1 MDQATS
7 LSLLASLSSFA
18 KLSVED
24 LQSLLR
30 TSSREAFLTTCL
42 PSILKTS
49 GVTWF
54 SRSHRSQ
61 RRPDGDWKTWLFLG
75 GRGAGKTRAGA
86 EWLTGLAAK
95 RECFAL
101 VGPTLH
107 HVREVMVEGPSGLL
121 AIGDPTKRP
130 RYYPSRGVLAW
141 PGGGV
146 AHAFS
151 AAEPERLRGPQFNA
165 AWCDELCAWPKPEE
179 TLALLRMGLRRGSDP
194 RLMISTTPR
203 PSSWLR
209 RLLVQPGVVVTRAPT
224 SENAAN
230 LSPDFIETLEALYG
244 GTARYAQEVEGQVLD
259 ATEHALW
266 RSEDFMRLLVPWP
279 ERWDRLIVAVDPPV
293 SDKGACGI
301 VAAARI
307 GERAVVLEDAS
318 VGKCQ
323 PWVWARQVT
332 EVATRLGADQ
342 VVAEVNQG
350 GALVRELLIQQGCAV
365 PVVEVHARVG
375 KRLRAEPV
383 AALYQ
388 QGRVGHAARF
398 PLLEEELMALGDNEL
413 THSPDRA
420 DALVWAITE
429 LLVNRT
435 APPRIRRVW

>member
-1 MDQATS
+1 LQTIWDWC
-7 LSLLASLSSFA
+7 ASPN
-18 KLSVED
+18 
-24 LQSLLR
+24 QW
-30 TSSREAFLTTCL
+30 
-42 PSILKTS
+42 P
-49 GVTWF
+49 
-54 SRSHRSQ
+54 
-61 RRPDGDWKTWLFLG
+61 PDGDWKTWLFLG
-75 GRGAGKTRAGA
+75 GRGAGKTQAGA
-86 EWLTGLAAK
+86 EWLSGETGPK
-95 RECFAL
+95 VRFAL
-101 VGPTLH
+101 VGPTLN

-121 AIGDPTKRP
+121 AIADPDKRP
-130 RYYPSRGVLAW
+130 RYYPSRGVLKW
-141 PGGGV
+141 PDGAI

-165 AWCDELCAWPKPEE
+165 AWCDELCAWPSPEE

-203 PSSWLR
+203 PSMWLR
-209 RLLVQPGVVVTRAPT
+209 RLMAQPGVVVTRAPT

-230 LSPDFIETLEALYG
+230 LAPDFIETLETLYG

-259 ATEHALW
+259 AAEGALW
-266 RSEDFMRLLVPWP
+266 RSEDFMRVLVPWP

-293 SDKGACGI
+293 TDKGACGI

-318 VGKCQ
+318 VGRCQ
-323 PWVWARQVT
+323 PWVWARRVA
-332 EVATRLGADQ
+332 EVATRLGADH

-350 GALVRELLIQQGCAV
+350 GALVRELLVQQGCAV

-398 PLLEEELMALGDNEL
+398 PLLEEEMMALGNDEL

-429 LLVNRT
+429 LLVSRT
-435 APPRIRRVW
+435 PPPRIRRVW